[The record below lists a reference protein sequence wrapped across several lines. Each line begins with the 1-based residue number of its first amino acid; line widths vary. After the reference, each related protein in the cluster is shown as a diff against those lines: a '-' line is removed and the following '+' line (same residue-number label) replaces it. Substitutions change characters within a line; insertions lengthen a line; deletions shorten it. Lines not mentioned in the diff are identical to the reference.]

1 MDLLVY
7 LDYPSQKDL
16 KKNNLKSLSDSKKVF
31 IFVLTLGR
39 VYLFWTL
46 KFKRTP
52 LPAIRQHH
60 LGRAEKKKQSPY
72 VLHNA
77 SGSA

>member
-31 IFVLTLGR
+31 IFV
-39 VYLFWTL
+39 
-46 KFKRTP
+46 
-52 LPAIRQHH
+52 
-60 LGRAEKKKQSPY
+60 S
-72 VLHNA
+72 VL
-77 SGSA
+77 